1 MRQLTRN
8 PDMAKGG
15 GDTSRPSYDVAADS
29 AGQLMWYDP
38 FYMKYSPGEKG
49 NFNGQMGYA

>member
-1 MRQLTRN
+1 
-8 PDMAKGG
+8 
-15 GDTSRPSYDVAADS
+15 
-29 AGQLMWYDP
+29 MWYDP